1 MAWQDAEQQAREVG
15 GQAEE
20 KVSQLADAGAA
31 NAAEL
36 ADQASEQLDSAQK
49 SAQDTAASAQDK
61 AQEAQAQAEELLNQ
75 APDQLQQFAEDAQQ
89 QARAMTDS
97 GLERFRAAAQKAS
110 TGVDQATRMAG
121 GTLRGAASNVR
132 QYTPES
138 GAAANI
144 TERLASGLEYT
155 GSYLESQ
162 SDGGIIRAAI
172 DFLRRRP
179 ILAGL
184 AGASIGFL
192 LLRRLRRG
200 R

>member
-1 MAWQDAEQQAREVG
+1 MAWQDAEQRAREVG
-15 GQAEE
+15 EQAEE
-20 KVSQLADAGAA
+20 EVSQLADAGAA
-31 NAAEL
+31 HAAEL
-36 ADQASEQLDSAQK
+36 ADQAAEQLDSAQK
-49 SAQDTAASAQDK
+49 SAQDTAASAQD
-61 AQEAQAQAEELLNQ
+61 EAQAQAEELVDQ

-89 QARAMTDS
+89 QARTMTDS

-110 TGVDQATRMAG
+110 SGVDQATRIAG

-132 QYTPES
+132 QYAPES
-138 GAAANI
+138 GTAANI

-155 GSYLESQ
+155 GGYLESQ
-162 SDGGIIRAAI
+162 SDSGIIRAAI

-184 AGASIGFL
+184 VGAGIAFL
-192 LLRRLRRG
+192 FLRRLLRG